1 MCTSSAHELNHSN
14 GSENVSGSDV
24 FDTQDQVILSHLE
37 NLQKK
42 IGTPIDTDWKREL
55 PIS

>member
-14 GSENVSGSDV
+14 ESENVSGSDV
-24 FDTQDQVILSHLE
+24 FDTQDQVVLSHLE

-42 IGTPIDTDWKREL
+42 VGIAIDIDWRREL

>member
-1 MCTSSAHELNHSN
+1 MCTSSVHELNHSN

-42 IGTPIDTDWKREL
+42 VDIDWKREL